1 MFKEELKKQYW
12 LYCLVFSVVAVH
24 NIIRRGF
31 LQPVAL
37 DILVNV
43 FLVCSL
49 AFGAFCLVF
58 FLTWIGKKMRPMLRQ
73 IPLPKIS
80 SVFKE

>member
-1 MFKEELKKQYW
+1 MFKEKLKKQDW
-12 LYCLVFSVVAVH
+12 LYCLHVSVIAVH
-24 NIIRRGF
+24 NILSRG
-31 LQPVAL
+31 LQEPFVL
-37 DILVNV
+37 EILVHV

-73 IPLPKIS
+73 IPQPKIF